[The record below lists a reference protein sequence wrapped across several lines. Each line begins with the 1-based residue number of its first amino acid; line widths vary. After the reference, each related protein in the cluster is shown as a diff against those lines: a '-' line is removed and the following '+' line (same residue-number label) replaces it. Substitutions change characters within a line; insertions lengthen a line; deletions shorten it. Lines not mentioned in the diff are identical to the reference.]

1 MRGAVLYGPGDIRVE
16 QRPDPVITAPTDA
29 IITCIGHQQSG
40 GTPSWLVAAGP
51 RPKCRSMSRSFPAS
65 LAVSFP
71 GGQGW
76 PCARSNALAG
86 TT

>member
-1 MRGAVLYGPGDIRVE
+1 M
-16 QRPDPVITAPTDA
+16 
-29 IITCIGHQQSG
+29 
-40 GTPSWLVAAGP
+40 SWLVAAGL
-51 RPKCRSMSRSFPAS
+51 RQKFRSMSRSSAAS

-76 PCARSNALAG
+76 PCVRLSALAG